1 MKCPDGGTAVSGMK
15 GVVDVVLVVDSV
27 VVVDV
32 VVIGGVVGRVTS
44 SVIIGTFVC
53 IMMGR
58 NVVVSSGAT
67 VVS

>member
-1 MKCPDGGTAVSGMK
+1 MK
-15 GVVDVVLVVDSV
+15 GVVDVVLVVDSVVVDSV